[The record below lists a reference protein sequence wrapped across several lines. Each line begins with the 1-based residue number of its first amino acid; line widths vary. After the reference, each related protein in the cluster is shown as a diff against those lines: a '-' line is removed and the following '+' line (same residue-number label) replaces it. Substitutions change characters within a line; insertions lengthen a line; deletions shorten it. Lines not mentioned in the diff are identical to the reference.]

1 MSLMAASFKCL
12 EEYMRRGQSG
22 HDNSAEYLP
31 PYIFSSGTKKYE
43 ELSVV
48 SPSYIP
54 QKEEMKMFV
63 TL

>member
-1 MSLMAASFKCL
+1 
-12 EEYMRRGQSG
+12 MRRGQSG

-54 QKEEMKMFV
+54 QKEEMKMFA
-63 TL
+63 TLWSIFIW